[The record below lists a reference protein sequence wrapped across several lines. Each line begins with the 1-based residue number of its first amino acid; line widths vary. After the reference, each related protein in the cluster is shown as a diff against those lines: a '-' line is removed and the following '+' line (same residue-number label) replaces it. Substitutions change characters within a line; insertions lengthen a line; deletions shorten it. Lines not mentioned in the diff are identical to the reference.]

1 MNLEAWKRRAR
12 QLSAE
17 AYTLYLAAYVELVGT
32 LPGPP
37 LRSLVTASTPSST
50 PSKTV
55 ESWTWASVS
64 TAASGTPL
72 QSTISIAMG

>member
-1 MNLEAWKRRAR
+1 
-12 QLSAE
+12 
-17 AYTLYLAAYVELVGT
+17 
-32 LPGPP
+32 
-37 LRSLVTASTPSST
+37 
-50 PSKTV
+50 V